1 MARSIVNEVS
11 KSVLSGIEAVLW
23 DMDGTIVDTE
33 PYWFAAEYEVVEKHG
48 DSWSDD
54 HARAVVGFD
63 LLDSGR
69 YMIEHGGVRLSPHE
83 IVDLMLDSVVANLKR
98 EVPWRPGARELLA
111 DVRSSGI
118 PTALVT
124 MSWKRFALEVV
135 NALPDGAFDVAVVGD
150 DVERGKPH
158 PDPYLLAAERLG
170 VDITRC
176 LAIEDS
182 PTGVASALSA
192 GATVLAV
199 PHHVDVPMRDDVDG
213 RMIRRESLVGLSVA
227 DRATFMSGS
236 MPL

>member
-1 MARSIVNEVS
+1 MNNH
-11 KSVLSGIEAVLW
+11 LQAVLW

-33 PYWFAAEYEVVEKHG
+33 PYWFAAEYEVVAQHG
-48 DSWSDD
+48 DSWSDE
-54 HARAVVGFD
+54 HARALVGFD

-69 YMIEHGGVRLSPHE
+69 YMIEHGGVRLTPHE
-83 IVDLMLDSVVANLKR
+83 IVELLLDSVVANVKR

-111 DVRSSGI
+111 DVRANQI

-124 MSWKRFALEVV
+124 MSWRRFATEVV
-135 NALPDGAFDVAVVGD
+135 EALPSGAFDVSVVGD

-182 PTGVASALSA
+182 PTGVASALAA

-199 PHHVDVPMRDDVDG
+199 PHHVDVPMRDG
-213 RMIRRESLVGLSVA
+213 EGNRMIRRTTLEGLQTKDLVSFLP
-227 DRATFMSGS
+227 R
-236 MPL
+236 L

>member
-1 MARSIVNEVS
+1 MARTIVNEVQNP
-11 KSVLSGIEAVLW
+11 VTNQLQAVLW

-33 PYWFAAEYEVVEKHG
+33 PYWFEAEYSVVAQHG

-54 HARAVVGFD
+54 HAHALVGFD

-69 YMIEHGGVRLSPHE
+69 YMIEHGGVRLTPHE
-83 IVDLMLDSVVANLKR
+83 IVELLLDSVVSNLKR

-111 DVRSSGI
+111 DVRAAGI

-124 MSWKRFALEVV
+124 MSWKRFAVEVV
-135 NALPDGAFDVAVVGD
+135 DALPAGVFDASVVGD

-182 PTGVASALSA
+182 PTGVASALAA

-199 PHHVDVPMRDDVDG
+199 PHRVDVPMRHDVNG
-213 RMIRRESLVGLSVA
+213 RMIRRDSLVGITASDLQSFLV
-227 DRATFMSGS
+227 
-236 MPL
+236 

>member
-1 MARSIVNEVS
+1 MARTIVVQVPEHETNQ
-11 KSVLSGIEAVLW
+11 LQAVLW

-33 PYWFAAEYEVVEKHG
+33 PYWFEAEYAVVADHG

-69 YMIEHGGVRLSPHE
+69 YMIEHGGVRLTPHE
-83 IVDLMLDSVVANLKR
+83 IVELLLDSVVKNLKR

-111 DVRSSGI
+111 DVRNANI

-124 MSWKRFALEVV
+124 MSWRRFASEVV
-135 NALPDGAFDVAVVGD
+135 DALPAGAFDVSVVGD

-170 VDITRC
+170 VDIARC

-182 PTGVASALSA
+182 PTGVTSALAA

-199 PHHVDVPMRDDVDG
+199 PHHVDVPMRHDVNG
-213 RMIRRESLVGLSVA
+213 RMIRRETLAGITAA
-227 DRATFMSGS
+227 DLQSFLA
-236 MPL
+236 